1 MYFTEK
7 RLSEEEHLWQSVEKR
22 KRGKEITVTEE
33 KCDLWVTLAQ
43 FPELTF
49 TAGFNLYS
57 PCSTFF
63 LLNFCIFLLH
73 SLS

>member
-43 FPELTF
+43 FPELTL